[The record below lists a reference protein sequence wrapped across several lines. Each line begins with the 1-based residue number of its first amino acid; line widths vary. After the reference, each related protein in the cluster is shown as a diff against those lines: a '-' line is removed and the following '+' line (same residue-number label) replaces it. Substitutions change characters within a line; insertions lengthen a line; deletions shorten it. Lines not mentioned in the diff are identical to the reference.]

1 MCITRHLRLKK
12 DSVPQKFSFKT
23 HHRIDDVVTVVKRW
37 RRSGGVRLTRSASR
51 KKYKKW
57 RVHFRDRGWGRQ
69 RYMPPR
75 LGCDMATPTANA
87 LDSGFT
93 LLLMSRIWVDTD
105 ENCRHHVIIGINHG
119 YASVVD
125 INSRVC
131 CLAAPGDHE
140 GAARWL
146 IPLSYYIYGGYYSHI
161 RTPPLNMLSYPRT
174 TKLLGGILVSLRP
187 TVRLS
192 VRPSRIPCPLC
203 STYSLV
209 WFHIYTSYQS
219 TSERVS
225 RVTFLANFRIW
236 IFKICY
242 FDFTLFSLGI
252 WCASLVWVITG
263 RWWVSQNV
271 SCQYKELWLT
281 CFLSIKDIDRT
292 ILKYLRCQRL
302 SWSKQG
308 GGGGGG
314 GGGDNDTR
322 RYNLVRETHF
332 MYSWLKV
339 MYKHY
344 SPTFASYHAM
354 YTLRKITHINIS
366 CQSH

>member
-1 MCITRHLRLKK
+1 M
-12 DSVPQKFSFKT
+12 
-23 HHRIDDVVTVVKRW
+23 VVTTVISLHRH
-37 RRSGGVRLTRSASR
+37 RTCYHTPAQRSCWGV
-51 KKYKKW
+51 YW
-57 RVHFRDRGWGRQ
+57 FH
-69 RYMPPR
+69 
-75 LGCDMATPTANA
+75 
-87 LDSGFT
+87 
-93 LLLMSRIWVDTD
+93 
-105 ENCRHHVIIGINHG
+105 
-119 YASVVD
+119 
-125 INSRVC
+125 
-131 CLAAPGDHE
+131 
-140 GAARWL
+140 
-146 IPLSYYIYGGYYSHI
+146 
-161 RTPPLNMLSYPRT
+161 
-174 TKLLGGILVSLRP
+174 
-187 TVRLS
+187 S
-192 VRPSRIPCPLC
+192 VRPSVCP
-203 STYSLV
+203 SVRPASRVRSVAPTVLV

-292 ILKYLRCQRL
+292 ILKYIRCQRL
-302 SWSKQG
+302 SWSKQ
-308 GGGGGG
+308 GG

-366 CQSH
+366 WVIRVTNSSVMHVMCIISESTSARGQNMRSQCIITEQSRYSWLHYHTET